1 MSTPQ
6 FLARLARRAAAA
18 DAATPAARVA
28 ALADEI
34 RRVDAERMR
43 YVDAA
48 TGRVWEPAM
57 ATHVDDLVGDL
68 VDLQGEFEAATE
80 AARLAERPYLET
92 VTRAY
97 RAPRDPDMSLGSP
110 LFNRM
115 YAADRAYEQVARGRT
130 ANLRNAG
137 GDLARIAGQ
146 AIRDR
151 NAVAAASRSGG
162 DGLLAGGLAAG
173 GLTAAVGTSVVAN
186 AIEDRRLRQAQDDA
200 ANAAAVAAV
209 MRRRAEGAR
218 TASEQMDALDSLGP
232 VSVPA
237 YVDEDQQRGMED
249 WLAESSTPRPF
260 EPRSVNHLLREKRR
274 DILLPD
280 EDPVPL
286 DLRYDIAQLYDGF
299 DPVAGQVVSSPEPTI
314 TFTEDAADDDRAVQA
329 IGAGEL
335 EAMLAADEQSRQR
348 YADVEARMRESG
360 AFPLSDPSA
369 SLGDPEFTY
378 DLHTGQPRR
387 RTGAMQGAPPPT
399 RPTTPRPS
407 SRGVRPLPSRSS
419 GAWQ

>member
-6 FLARLARRAAAA
+6 FWARLARRAAAA

-43 YVDAA
+43 HVDLA

-57 ATHVDDLVGDL
+57 ATHVDDLAGDL

-110 LFNRM
+110 LFDRM

-151 NAVAAASRSGG
+151 NAAAAASRSGG

-186 AIEDRRLRQAQDDA
+186 AIEERRRRQAQDDA

-237 YVDEDQQRGMED
+237 YVDEDQQRGAEE
-249 WLAESSTPRPF
+249 WLAESSMPRPF
-260 EPRSVNHLLREKRR
+260 EPRSVNHLLREKRQ

-286 DLRYDIAQLYDGF
+286 DLQYDVVATHDLY
-299 DPVAGQVVSSPEPTI
+299 DPVATPIYGGDEDRLAY
-314 TFTEDAADDDRAVQA
+314 TEDVPDDYAEFSRQVLKRAADDEYAAMAEPPRGMPSQMMAASPLA
-329 IGAGEL
+329 IE
-335 EAMLAADEQSRQR
+335 DPDQQF
-348 YADVEARMRESG
+348 DFHTMRPKTFEEMN
-360 AFPLSDPSA
+360 
-369 SLGDPEFTY
+369 LGPGVTV
-378 DLHTGQPRR
+378 GP
-387 RTGAMQGAPPPT
+387 APPLRPAAQ
-399 RPTTPRPS
+399 RPTA
-407 SRGVRPLPSRSS
+407 RGVRPLPSRSS